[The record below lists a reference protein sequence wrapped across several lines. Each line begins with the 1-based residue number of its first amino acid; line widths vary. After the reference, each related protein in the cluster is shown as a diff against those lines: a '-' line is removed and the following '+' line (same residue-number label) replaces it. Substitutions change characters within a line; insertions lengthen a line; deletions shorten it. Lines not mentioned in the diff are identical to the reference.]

1 MQKFSRQRAEV
12 LEVVRENLIH
22 PTADEVYQLAREKN
36 PTISLGTVYR
46 NLNNLAEEGEIKKI
60 PMPDGKCRFD
70 GNTNEHY
77 HAICQGCGRVTDF
90 DFDLSALRENLKSQ
104 NMFDLKGYEFVAY
117 GMCGDCLK

>member
-22 PTADEVYQLAREKN
+22 PTADEVYHLAREKN
-36 PTISLGTVYR
+36 PHISLGTVYR
-46 NLNNLAEEGEIKKI
+46 NLNNLADDGEILKI
-60 PMPDGKCRFD
+60 HMPDGKCRFD
-70 GNTNEHY
+70 GNIHEHY

-90 DFDLSALRENLKSQ
+90 DFDLSALRGNLKSQ

-117 GMCGDCLK
+117 GMCGECTD